1 MQKFW
6 CTLFYY
12 LSSCLHL
19 SFLEFPSNLISVLFK
34 FLIHIFEI
42 WSFLILFYRDW
53 LYTWK
58 ITLPIKVENLP
69 QTVSIKLFLLKHH
82 ISYLENLYL
91 QLPFPPHRTNQRLSG
106 NDTNIRNIPSSTLVA
121 PGYTPHLRFH
131 QLEERNGKRKY
142 GIEIEQKEEQN
153 THFELNATR
162 FEIFFFFFF
171 PYYCLFTTIWSL
183 FELEQIKKKKIQS
196 LFFIRA

>member
-1 MQKFW
+1 M
-6 CTLFYY
+6 
-12 LSSCLHL
+12 
-19 SFLEFPSNLISVLFK
+19 
-34 FLIHIFEI
+34 
-42 WSFLILFYRDW
+42 
-53 LYTWK
+53 
-58 ITLPIKVENLP
+58 P

-162 FEIFFFFFF
+162 FEIFFFF
-171 PYYCLFTTIWSL
+171 LFLLLPFHYNLNFIRTGTNL
-183 FELEQIKKKKIQS
+183 KKKKFNLFS
-196 LFFIRA
+196 LLGHKGKFVLQKTFIKLQ

>member
-1 MQKFW
+1 M
-6 CTLFYY
+6 
-12 LSSCLHL
+12 
-19 SFLEFPSNLISVLFK
+19 
-34 FLIHIFEI
+34 
-42 WSFLILFYRDW
+42 
-53 LYTWK
+53 
-58 ITLPIKVENLP
+58 P

-162 FEIFFFFFF
+162 FEIFFFFSFF
-171 PYYCLFTTIWSL
+171 LLPFHYNLKFIRTGTNL
-183 FELEQIKKKKIQS
+183 KKKFNLFS
-196 LFFIRA
+196 LLGHKGKFVLQKTFIKLQ

>member
-12 LSSCLHL
+12 LSSRLHL

-162 FEIFFFFFF
+162 FEIFFFFLLLPFH
-171 PYYCLFTTIWSL
+171 YNL
-183 FELEQIKKKKIQS
+183 K
-196 LFFIRA
+196 FIRTATNF

>member
-12 LSSCLHL
+12 LSSRLHL

-171 PYYCLFTTIWSL
+171 LLLPFHYNL
-183 FELEQIKKKKIQS
+183 K
-196 LFFIRA
+196 FIRTGTN

>member
-1 MQKFW
+1 M
-6 CTLFYY
+6 
-12 LSSCLHL
+12 
-19 SFLEFPSNLISVLFK
+19 
-34 FLIHIFEI
+34 
-42 WSFLILFYRDW
+42 
-53 LYTWK
+53 
-58 ITLPIKVENLP
+58 P

-162 FEIFFFFFF
+162 FEIFFFLLLLPFHYNLKFIRTGTN
-171 PYYCLFTTIWSL
+171 L
-183 FELEQIKKKKIQS
+183 KKKFNLFS
-196 LFFIRA
+196 LLGHKGKFVLQKTFIKLQ